1 MKNLGSLPIHIRHA
15 QQQRPHLVT
24 KSETKQEPV
33 ILSSQTS
40 QNKNTSQVETS
51 VNETDFSDDNFTVIS
66 HDDQTDLHLVRIIL

>member
-15 QQQRPHLVT
+15 QQQRSHLVT
-24 KSETKQEPV
+24 KPETNQEPV

-51 VNETDFSDDNFTVIS
+51 VRDIVTMMTF
-66 HDDQTDLHLVRIIL
+66 